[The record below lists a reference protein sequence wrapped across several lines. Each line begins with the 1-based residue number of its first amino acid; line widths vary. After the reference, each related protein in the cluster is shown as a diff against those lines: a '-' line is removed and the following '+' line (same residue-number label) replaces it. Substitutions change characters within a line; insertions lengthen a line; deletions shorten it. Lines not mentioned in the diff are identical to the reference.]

1 MPRLLKL
8 SQGGPGYTPVLDS
21 VHCTLSVF
29 FMFCDRTE
37 FVLQLPNRMNQQL
50 QRHFAARMFDLI
62 IISYHLH
69 HLTMLGRGGKGKGKG
84 KGKGGTSAPNPLIDP
99 AQNHALVARVVTAES
114 PAERAQKQRKL
125 GRSVRNQL
133 SVKGRDDLSVQDSE
147 DAAAIVAISSFS
159 ERAALADV
167 DVLVSD
173 IVASGIDVDLISRA
187 TTDEDVRAHS
197 FRY

>member
-1 MPRLLKL
+1 
-8 SQGGPGYTPVLDS
+8 
-21 VHCTLSVF
+21 
-29 FMFCDRTE
+29 MFCDRTE
-37 FVLQLPNRMNQQL
+37 FYSYRCTEQNQQVSYTAF
-50 QRHFAARMFDLI
+50 RDDSKKARP
-62 IISYHLH
+62 YHLH

-84 KGKGGTSAPNPLIDP
+84 KGKGGTAAPNILIDP
-99 AQNHALVARVVTAES
+99 AQNHELVARVVTAES

-167 DVLVSD
+167 DVRVSD
-173 IVASGIDVDLISRA
+173 IAASGIDVDLISRA

-197 FRY
+197 FRC